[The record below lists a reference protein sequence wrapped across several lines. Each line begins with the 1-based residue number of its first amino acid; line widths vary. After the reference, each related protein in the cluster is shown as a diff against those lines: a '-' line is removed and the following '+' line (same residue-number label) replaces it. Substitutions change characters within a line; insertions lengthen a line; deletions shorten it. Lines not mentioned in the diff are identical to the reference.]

1 MLLNLQDGRYVN
13 TDYFI
18 SVGVGTVQDQQ
29 GHHVIAT
36 LINGQLVSLYMFDSK
51 DAAQAKLELLAKDHN
66 LHHMKI
72 HSDAKLLGV

>member
-1 MLLNLQDGRYVN
+1 MLLNLQDKRAVN

-18 SVGVGTVQDQQ
+18 TVGVGSIKETT

-36 LINGQLVSLYMFDSK
+36 LINGQLMSLFNYDNK
-51 DAAQAKLELLAKDHN
+51 DAAEAKLEILIKDHN

-72 HSDAKLLGV
+72 HNDVKVLGV